1 MSDFDPKIY
10 KIYFDTDE
18 SFIFYIEIDKSKNIY
33 LPIYIPLDLPDGTT
47 LY

>member
-1 MSDFDPKIY
+1 MKSF
-10 KIYFDTDE
+10 YFYDI
-18 SFIFYIEIDKSKNIY
+18 IFYIEIDKSKNIY